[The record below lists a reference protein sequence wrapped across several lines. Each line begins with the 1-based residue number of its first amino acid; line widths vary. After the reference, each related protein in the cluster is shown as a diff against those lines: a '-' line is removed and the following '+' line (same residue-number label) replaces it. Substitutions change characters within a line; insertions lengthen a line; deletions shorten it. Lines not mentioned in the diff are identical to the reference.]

1 MLCFKPS
8 AENNPEPSPG
18 PAALRVVSP
27 APPGPATSPPCAP
40 GTPPSLRPEHRHS
53 LLGASAERWPSPA
66 LGTAAPAAPAL
77 ATSPE
82 ASHVTLSQSPCVLLG
97 CSEHASKQSRLLFF
111 CESNYLFCVA
121 SRERKFFHSWASPAP
136 FSPPFPTTVRGQM
149 NESLFPHW

>member
-40 GTPPSLRPEHRHS
+40 GTPPSLRPEHCHS

-97 CSEHASKQSRLLFF
+97 CSEHASKQSHLLFF
-111 CESNYLFCVA
+111 VSQTICSV
-121 SRERKFFHSWASPAP
+121 
-136 FSPPFPTTVRGQM
+136 SPPENVNSSVPGPRLPHPRPHFPTTVRGQ
-149 NESLFPHW
+149 NDE